1 MDETPQ
7 RFIEVSLKDQRMVLW
22 DSGRQ
27 VFSAAVSTAANGPG
41 ERLDSGCTPRG
52 RHQIH
57 AKIGAGSAPDTVFV
71 GRRPTGEVYSQAL
84 RSQHPGRDWILTR
97 ILWLTGMEPGVN
109 LHGDVDTLQRYIYI
123 HGSPDHVVMGT
134 PNSRGCIR
142 MHNTDIIRLFDL
154 VEEGTHV
161 VINE

>member
-7 RFIEVSLKDQRMVLW
+7 RFIEVSLRDQRLVLC
-22 DSGRQ
+22 DNGRE
-27 VFSAAVSTAANGPG
+27 VFSATVSTAGNGPG

-52 RHQIH
+52 RHRIH
-57 AKIGAGSAPDTVFV
+57 AKIGADSAPDTVFV
-71 GRRPTGEVYSQAL
+71 GRRPTGEVYSPTL

-97 ILWLTGMEPGVN
+97 ILWLTGMEPGIN
-109 LHGDVDTLQRYIYI
+109 LHGDVDTLRRYIYI
-123 HGSPDHVVMGT
+123 HGSPDDVAMGT

-142 MHNTDIIRLFDL
+142 MHNTDIIQLFDM

-161 VINE
+161 VIKE